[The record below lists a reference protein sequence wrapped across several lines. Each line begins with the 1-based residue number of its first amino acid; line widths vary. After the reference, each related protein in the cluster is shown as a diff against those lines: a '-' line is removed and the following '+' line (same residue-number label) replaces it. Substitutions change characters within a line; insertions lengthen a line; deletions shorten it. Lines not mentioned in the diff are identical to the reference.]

1 MKNVL
6 LDKGIILPSGEIS
19 KDKVNLVT
27 GAITQ
32 PFAEMVWVTTGG
44 DMETVNRLTK
54 LTQRI
59 YRRLRNEQT
68 HQKETGKTAACA
80 GDPGACRPC
89 GEAAA
94 KAAGSHRPLSDRIQ
108 RLPCQAGRRGK
119 EDSVT
124 NACKTPEAVMQ
135 TLITALA
142 AGLAVWG
149 AVQLLESFQ
158 SGGERQR
165 AQALDLIKAGGELV
179 RTATWEVIPPSRP

>member
-1 MKNVL
+1 M
-6 LDKGIILPSGEIS
+6 
-19 KDKVNLVT
+19 
-27 GAITQ
+27 
-32 PFAEMVWVTTGG
+32 
-44 DMETVNRLTK
+44 NR
-54 LTQRI
+54 RI
-59 YRRLRNEQT
+59 RKKR
-68 HQKETGKTAACA
+68 GKTAACA
-80 GDPGACRPC
+80 GDPGAGRPC
-89 GEAAA
+89 GETAA

-119 EDSVT
+119 EDAVT

-149 AVQLLESFQ
+149 TVQLLESFQ

-165 AQALDLIKAGGELV
+165 AQALDLIKAGGEIV

>member
-1 MKNVL
+1 M
-6 LDKGIILPSGEIS
+6 
-19 KDKVNLVT
+19 
-27 GAITQ
+27 
-32 PFAEMVWVTTGG
+32 
-44 DMETVNRLTK
+44 NR
-54 LTQRI
+54 RI
-59 YRRLRNEQT
+59 RKKR
-68 HQKETGKTAACA
+68 GKTAACA
-80 GDPGACRPC
+80 GDPGAGRPC
-89 GEAAA
+89 GETAA

-119 EDSVT
+119 EDAVT

>member
-1 MKNVL
+1 M
-6 LDKGIILPSGEIS
+6 
-19 KDKVNLVT
+19 
-27 GAITQ
+27 
-32 PFAEMVWVTTGG
+32 
-44 DMETVNRLTK
+44 NR
-54 LTQRI
+54 RI
-59 YRRLRNEQT
+59 RKKR
-68 HQKETGKTAACA
+68 GKTAACA
-80 GDPGACRPC
+80 GDPGAGRPC
-89 GEAAA
+89 GETAA

-119 EDSVT
+119 EDAVT

-165 AQALDLIKAGGELV
+165 AQALDLIKAGGEIV

>member
-1 MKNVL
+1 M
-6 LDKGIILPSGEIS
+6 
-19 KDKVNLVT
+19 
-27 GAITQ
+27 
-32 PFAEMVWVTTGG
+32 
-44 DMETVNRLTK
+44 NR
-54 LTQRI
+54 RI
-59 YRRLRNEQT
+59 RKKR
-68 HQKETGKTAACA
+68 GKTAACA
-80 GDPGACRPC
+80 GDPGAGRPC

-108 RLPCQAGRRGK
+108 CLPCQAGRRGK
-119 EDSVT
+119 EDAVT
-124 NACKTPEAVMQ
+124 NACTTPEAVMQ

>member
-1 MKNVL
+1 M
-6 LDKGIILPSGEIS
+6 
-19 KDKVNLVT
+19 
-27 GAITQ
+27 
-32 PFAEMVWVTTGG
+32 
-44 DMETVNRLTK
+44 NR
-54 LTQRI
+54 RI
-59 YRRLRNEQT
+59 RKKRE
-68 HQKETGKTAACA
+68 KACA

-89 GEAAA
+89 GE
-94 KAAGSHRPLSDRIQ
+94 AAGSHRPLSDRIQ

-119 EDSVT
+119 EDAVT

-165 AQALDLIKAGGELV
+165 AQALDLIKAGGEIV

>member
-1 MKNVL
+1 M
-6 LDKGIILPSGEIS
+6 
-19 KDKVNLVT
+19 
-27 GAITQ
+27 
-32 PFAEMVWVTTGG
+32 
-44 DMETVNRLTK
+44 NR
-54 LTQRI
+54 RI
-59 YRRLRNEQT
+59 RKKR
-68 HQKETGKTAACA
+68 GKTAACA
-80 GDPGACRPC
+80 GDPG
-89 GEAAA
+89 ETAA

-108 RLPCQAGRRGK
+108 CLPCQAGRRGK
-119 EDSVT
+119 EDAVT
-124 NACKTPEAVMQ
+124 NACTTPEAVMQ

>member
-1 MKNVL
+1 MNRRIRKKREKQQL
-6 LDKGIILPSGEIS
+6 AQAIRE
-19 KDKVNLVT
+19 LV
-27 GAITQ
+27 AL
-32 PFAEMVWVTTGG
+32 AE
-44 DMETVNRLTK
+44 K
-54 LTQRI
+54 
-59 YRRLRNEQT
+59 
-68 HQKETGKTAACA
+68 
-80 GDPGACRPC
+80 
-89 GEAAA
+89 
-94 KAAGSHRPLSDRIQ
+94 RPLSDRIQ

-119 EDSVT
+119 EDAVT

-165 AQALDLIKAGGELV
+165 AQALDLIKAGGEIV

>member
-1 MKNVL
+1 M
-6 LDKGIILPSGEIS
+6 
-19 KDKVNLVT
+19 
-27 GAITQ
+27 
-32 PFAEMVWVTTGG
+32 
-44 DMETVNRLTK
+44 NR
-54 LTQRI
+54 RI
-59 YRRLRNEQT
+59 RKKR
-68 HQKETGKTAACA
+68 GKTAACA
-80 GDPGACRPC
+80 GDPGVCRPC
-89 GEAAA
+89 GETAA

-108 RLPCQAGRRGK
+108 CLPCQAGRRGK
-119 EDSVT
+119 EDAVT
-124 NACKTPEAVMQ
+124 NACTTPEAVMQ

>member
-1 MKNVL
+1 MNRRIPKKREKQQL
-6 LDKGIILPSGEIS
+6 AQ
-19 KDKVNLVT
+19 
-27 GAITQ
+27 AI
-32 PFAEMVWVTTGG
+32 
-44 DMETVNRLTK
+44 
-54 LTQRI
+54 
-59 YRRLRNEQT
+59 
-68 HQKETGKTAACA
+68 
-80 GDPGACRPC
+80 PGAGRPC

-119 EDSVT
+119 EDAVT

-165 AQALDLIKAGGELV
+165 AQALDLIKAGGKLV

>member
-1 MKNVL
+1 M
-6 LDKGIILPSGEIS
+6 
-19 KDKVNLVT
+19 
-27 GAITQ
+27 
-32 PFAEMVWVTTGG
+32 
-44 DMETVNRLTK
+44 NR
-54 LTQRI
+54 RI
-59 YRRLRNEQT
+59 RKKR
-68 HQKETGKTAACA
+68 GKTAACA
-80 GDPGACRPC
+80 GDPGAGRPC

-119 EDSVT
+119 EDAVT

-165 AQALDLIKAGGELV
+165 AQALDLIKAGGEIV